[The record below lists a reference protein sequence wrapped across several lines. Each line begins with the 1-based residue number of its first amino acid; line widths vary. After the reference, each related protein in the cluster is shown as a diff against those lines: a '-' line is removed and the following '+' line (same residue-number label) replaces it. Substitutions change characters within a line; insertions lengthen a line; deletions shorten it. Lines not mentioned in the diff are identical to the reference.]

1 MFLEPIVESSFP
13 ETRDIGVSTY
23 LRVCVPKSILCTRL
37 CIYRLSSIDA
47 CASAYEKAV
56 SPLRYLEAY
65 SLTKE
70 RKYLPVRNAILPFL
84 FICIKISLWHVTQRE
99 KRDKKKQSNELVL
112 SNRSS
117 PIYPDKAR
125 ASYLY
130 IILHKFLNSLKTSLM
145 KRNGKWKWKRFN
157 VSFLVDPNYPK

>member
-23 LRVCVPKSILCTRL
+23 LRVCARVPKSILCTRL

-65 SLTKE
+65 SLTRKE
-70 RKYLPVRNAILPFL
+70 NTCRYEMPYFPF
-84 FICIKISLWHVTQRE
+84 
-99 KRDKKKQSNELVL
+99 
-112 SNRSS
+112 
-117 PIYPDKAR
+117 Y
-125 ASYLY
+125 
-130 IILHKFLNSLKTSLM
+130 
-145 KRNGKWKWKRFN
+145 
-157 VSFLVDPNYPK
+157 SFA

>member
-65 SLTKE
+65 SLTRKE
-70 RKYLPVRNAILPFL
+70 NTGTKCHTSLSIHLHKN
-84 FICIKISLWHVTQRE
+84 ISLTRNSKRE
-99 KRDKKKQSNELVL
+99 ERQKKTVKRVSSFQS
-112 SNRSS
+112 
-117 PIYPDKAR
+117 IIPDISR
-125 ASYLY
+125 
-130 IILHKFLNSLKTSLM
+130 
-145 KRNGKWKWKRFN
+145 
-157 VSFLVDPNYPK
+157 